1 MRFLIKILLSTIL
14 FCAVTALVHAQKPMQ
29 YVKLGDEAADL
40 GRWDEAYSYYEQA
53 FLLDSTD
60 FKTAYKF
67 AEAARNTKDYELAL
81 RLYDRNYEK
90 DNGKLEPDALYWM
103 AHLQKMTGR
112 YEDAQRNFKK
122 YLKKHKSSGSKAL
135 LKRAD
140 QEVKSAL
147 WAMNYKPRADELT
160 AKKSQGIN
168 SDQSE
173 IAPFRKEGTL
183 YFSSSGYAEMGE
195 GWKLMKADMD
205 DHKPQKIKAALTS
218 DGIKLQM
225 ADLFVQGNDVYFCS
239 NNGEQTNL
247 YCGLWQGDEITNCKA
262 LDMINQSGSNS
273 TMPSVVEINGEI
285 YLFFASDREGGE
297 GGYDIWISV
306 LQNNDFQKPKNA
318 GRKINTYGD
327 ELTPFYHNGILYFS
341 SDWIEGFGGQ
351 DIFMAKGGPVD
362 FQVATNIGPPFN
374 SSYNDIFYFKESR
387 KGLDYFS
394 SNRPDSDSLARK
406 STCCNDIYEVR
417 RSIDLDSAHKEL
429 DSAAAS
435 SKNSFASLEELNFVL
450 PVRLY
455 FHNDEPGPK
464 SWDTTT
470 VVSYLESYESYL
482 KLIPEYKTENA
493 RNLSGT
499 KAEEAE
505 TLIADFFELK
515 VNKGLDDLKMFSDL
529 LLIELEKGNSI
540 EVRVRGFASPRAR
553 TDYNL
558 NLTKRR
564 TASLVNYFQQ
574 DKSGAFEPYI
584 NGTAPNGAMLTFQLL
599 PFGENK
605 SDKSVSDDLAD
616 VKNSV
621 YSRSAALERKI
632 EVQSAVVLP
641 TQTKPAIVPLKLN
654 EDYFNFGKI
663 DKNKIVHHDFIL
675 TNNGSTPMVIDSAI
689 ASCGCTEPKL
699 AKSIILPGE
708 SVTMDVGFDP
718 FGKKGKEQKTITLY
732 IAGQEPRVITI
743 EADIE

>member
-1 MRFLIKILLSTIL
+1 MRFLIKILLSGLL
-14 FCAVTALVHAQKPMQ
+14 FGAMAVVAAAQKPMQ
-29 YVKLGDEAADL
+29 YVRLGDEAAEL
-40 GRWDEAYSYYEQA
+40 GHWDEAYSYYEQA
-53 FLLDSTD
+53 YLLDSTD
-60 FKTAYKF
+60 FETSYKF

-81 RLYDRNYEK
+81 RIYSRNYAK

-103 AHLQKMTGR
+103 AYLQKTTGH

-122 YLKKHKSSGSKAL
+122 YLKKHKSSGSKDL

-140 QEVKSAL
+140 HEVKSAL
-147 WAMNYKPRADELT
+147 WAMNYKPRTDELK
-160 AKKSQGIN
+160 AKKSAGIN

-173 IAPFRKEGTL
+173 IAPFRKEGIL
-183 YFSSSGYAEMGE
+183 YYSSSGFPEMGE
-195 GWKLMKADMD
+195 GWKLMKAAMD
-205 DHKPQKIKAALTS
+205 DHKPQKIKANLTS
-218 DGIKLQM
+218 DGMKLQM
-225 ADLFVQGNDVYFCS
+225 ADLFVLGNDVYFCS
-239 NNGEQTNL
+239 NNGEQTKL
-247 YCGLWQGDEITNCKA
+247 YRGEWKGEEIINCTE
-262 LDMINQSGSNS
+262 LDVLNESGSNS
-273 TMPSVVEINGEI
+273 TMPCVAEIKGTI
-285 YLFFASDREGGE
+285 YLIFASDREGGE
-297 GGYDIWISV
+297 GGYDIWISES
-306 LQNNDFQKPKNA
+306 QNGTFQKPKNA

-327 ELTPFYHNGILYFS
+327 ELTPFYHDGILYFS

-362 FQVATNIGPPFN
+362 FQVATNLGPPFN
-374 SSYNDIFYFKESR
+374 SSYNDIFYFKETR

-394 SNRPDSDSLARK
+394 SNRPESDSLANK
-406 STCCNDIYEVR
+406 TTCCNDIYEVR
-417 RSIDLDSAHKEL
+417 RGIDLDSAQMEL
-429 DSAAAS
+429 DSAAVS
-435 SKNSFASLEELNFVL
+435 SRTSFATLEELNLVL

-493 RNLSGT
+493 HNLSGE

-505 TLIADFFELK
+505 ILILDFFELK
-515 VNKGLDDLKMFSDL
+515 VNKGLEDLKMFSDL
-529 LLIELEKGNSI
+529 LLVELEKGNSI

-574 DKSGAFEPYI
+574 DKGGAFTPYM

-616 VKNSV
+616 LKNSV

-632 EVQSAVVLP
+632 EVQSAVVS
-641 TQTKPAIVPLKLN
+641 TAQTKPAIAPVKLN
-654 EDYFNFGKI
+654 EDFFNFGKI
-663 DKNKIVHHDFIL
+663 DKYKVVHHDFIL
-675 TNNGSTPMVIDSAI
+675 TNDGNTPMVIDSAV
-689 ASCGCTEPKL
+689 ASCGCTEPRL
-699 AKSIILPGE
+699 TKSVILPGE

-718 FGKKGKEQKTITLY
+718 FGKKGKEQKTVTIY